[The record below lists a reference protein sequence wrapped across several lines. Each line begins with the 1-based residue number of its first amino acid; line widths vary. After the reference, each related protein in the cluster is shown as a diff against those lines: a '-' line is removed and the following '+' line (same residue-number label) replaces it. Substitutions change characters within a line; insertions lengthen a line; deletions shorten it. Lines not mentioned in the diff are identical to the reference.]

1 MHEHMKAIAEIGAL
15 LNQSCQASEFPR
27 GVLTLM
33 AATTGARRCRFFLLR
48 YGSGPIPDF
57 HCPASFP
64 ALVSVPVLPKERAAL
79 AEQIR
84 HFADNPETA
93 YRVAEE
99 DDARIFHFP
108 LWLNGHLSCL
118 LVLETDRSADA
129 GAVMDFVMPCIPLI
143 GLWNSALNIRKTLDD
158 VCDFTREPLYIMN
171 IQGEVVLWNKAMA
184 ELSGWKAS
192 QIIGHGDRMNAVPF
206 YGEKR
211 LTVPHLILKP
221 NPDFE
226 KRHYMKFKREGDVV
240 HALTFLPTVP
250 QDGAYVSCKTQRL
263 YDRNGVLY
271 SAIHSLHDLTK
282 LRQMEMD
289 LHKLRFIGRLMND
302 LSETAIVL
310 LTKEGISYH
319 NDKAAEIL
327 GLSGNRKPT
336 SEDLLAVVTKAAN
349 DDREKLNFFFR
360 RLAQFEEPGNPY
372 VEFSVFWNGCMRD
385 VRCNAHFESGEEPS
399 VLLTFTDIS
408 RERDLIAQAKE
419 NEMKVLRA
427 DRLSALGVLSAG
439 IAHEIAQPLSV
450 IKVLAD
456 SWLYAREAG
465 WENEDEDLREHFFT
479 ISQQV
484 DRMSR
489 VIDGIR
495 VFARDEKEEGVAV
508 SDLNQALA
516 NVMRILERQ
525 FLNYG
530 IHIKAAY
537 HGAPLIVRCSLSR
550 LEQVVMNLMIN
561 AHQALEGCAHSLKE
575 ICLTTAREREH
586 ALLWVADN
594 GPGIC
599 QEDLRKI
606 FDPFFTTKEIGQ
618 GTGLG
623 LTICKSIT
631 NWAGG
636 DIEIW
641 NNTGGGCT
649 VQVSLPVAEGSNE
662 NTAD

>member
-1 MHEHMKAIAEIGAL
+1 MRDRMKAIAEIGVL
-15 LNQSCQASEFPR
+15 LNQSCQSSEFPR

-33 AATTGARRCRFFLLR
+33 ASATGARRCRLFLLR
-48 YGSGPIPDF
+48 YNAGPALEF

-64 ALVSVPVLPKERAAL
+64 APVSTAVLPQERAVL
-79 AEQIR
+79 DEQAR
-84 HFADNPETA
+84 YFAGKPEA
-93 YRVAEE
+93 SCRVAEQ
-99 DDARIFHFP
+99 DDARTFYFP

-118 LVLETDRSADA
+118 LFLETERSADT
-129 GAVMDFVMPCIPLI
+129 GAVMDFISPCMPLI
-143 GLWNSALNIRKTLDD
+143 GLWNTAEDIRKTLDD

-171 IQGEVVLWNKAMA
+171 TDGEVVLWNKAMA

-192 QIIGHGDRMNAVPF
+192 QIIGQGDRMNAVPF

-211 LTVPHLILKP
+211 LTVPHLILQP

-226 KRHYMKFKREGDVV
+226 KRHYMKFRREGDVV

-250 QDGAYVSCKTQRL
+250 HDGAYVSCKTQRL
-263 YDRNGVLY
+263 YDRNGVLH

-302 LSETAIVL
+302 LSETALVL

-327 GLSGNRKPT
+327 GLGGYRRPAL
-336 SEDLLAVVTKAAN
+336 EDLLAVVTKAAG
-349 DDREKLNFFFR
+349 DDREKLGFFLSQVVR
-360 RLAQFEEPGNPY
+360 FEEPGNPY
-372 VEFSVFWNGCMRD
+372 VEFSAFWNGGMRD

-408 RERDLIAQAKE
+408 REREIIAQAKE

-427 DRLSALGVLSAG
+427 DRLSTLGVLSAG

-465 WENEDEDLREHFFT
+465 WESEDEDLREHFAT

-484 DRMSR
+484 GRMSK

-495 VFARDEKEEGVAV
+495 VFSRDEKEEGTAV

-537 HGAPLIVRCSLSR
+537 HGAPLIVRCGLSR
-550 LEQVVMNLMIN
+550 LEQVVMTLMIN
-561 AHQALEGCAHSLKE
+561 ARQALDGCDHSLKE
-575 ICLTTAREREH
+575 ICLTTAREKGH

-599 QEDLRKI
+599 QDDLRKI

-631 NWAGG
+631 NLAGG
-636 DIEIW
+636 DIEVW

-649 VQVSLPVAEGSNE
+649 VQVSLPVAEGGDE